1 MVNRGMFLQK
11 KEKKKRLI
19 SIVMIVQ
26 EWKQLP
32 LPNPPRE
39 DDKGQ

>member
-1 MVNRGMFLQK
+1 MFL
-11 KEKKKRLI
+11 KKKTKKNRLI
-19 SIVMIVQ
+19 SIVMMVQ

-32 LPNPPRE
+32 LPNLPRE